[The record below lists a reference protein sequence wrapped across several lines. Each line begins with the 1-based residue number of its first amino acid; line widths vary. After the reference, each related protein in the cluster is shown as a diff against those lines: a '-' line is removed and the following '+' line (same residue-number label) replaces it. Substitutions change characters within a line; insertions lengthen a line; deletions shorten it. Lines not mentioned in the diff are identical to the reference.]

1 MKNKIVELS
10 EISGIVSACKK
21 AGETVVATSG
31 CFDILHAGHVQYLE
45 KAKGYGDILVI
56 FLNSDESVK
65 LLKGNDR
72 PIVPEKERAEVLSG
86 LGCVD
91 YICIF
96 SEKDPRKCIENVK
109 PDIWVKGADYKGVDI
124 PEKSVL
130 NSYGGKIEYA
140 EFKEGCSSTN
150 IIEKIKSIG

>member
-10 EISGIVSACKK
+10 EISRIVSECKK
-21 AGETVVATSG
+21 AGNTVVATSG

-65 LLKGNDR
+65 LLKGADR
-72 PIVPEKERAEVLSG
+72 PIVPENERAEVLSG

-96 SEKDPRKCIENVK
+96 SEKDPRKCIEIVK
-109 PDIWVKGADYKGVDI
+109 PDVWVKGADYKGVDI

-130 NSYGGKIEYA
+130 DSYGGEIEYA